1 MYREPGDTAARIK
14 ASHIHRLLD
23 STEAGQDFISQGQL
37 ESFYKR
43 PDGPRVPAECLE
55 VRLLLSRNTLPRQE
69 LSMLTILK
77 VLVGKNGELYCLFQ
91 QGDTYKV
98 CCHGRQI
105 VRVIEVAKSM
115 ALGSDFTVVPSLQGI
130 HDGQPVT
137 RVSCITLDMVHHAP
151 PEWVSFMRGAEE
163 YYSAKDGEESHL
175 LLAHGEMLCANR
187 LITDGYD
194 ILLGGKAV
202 DSCPFTPRFFQDST
216 DEVHVFA
223 YDASR
228 SVSVWWTLGKQD
240 KVEYKGIQIEGLVE
254 TPDGVMA
261 VTYLREGIR
270 RIMRRDG
277 EQVAY
282 LHGYSGN
289 FQILGRR
296 FVYKAAR
303 KNGGESLVVNT
314 RCQPCFDAVSPAFKR
329 DDQWLYY
336 GVTGGHIY
344 TMEVPEA
351 I

>member
-1 MYREPGDTAARIK
+1 MYREHDDAGDRIK
-14 ASHIHRLLD
+14 ASHIQRLLD
-23 STEAGQDFISQGQL
+23 STEANRGFISQRQL
-37 ESFYKR
+37 ERFYRR

-55 VRLLLSRNTLPRQE
+55 VRLLLSRNTLLRHE
-69 LSMLTILK
+69 LSMLDIRE
-77 VLVGKNGELYCLFQ
+77 VLVGEHGELYCLFQ

-105 VRVIEVAKSM
+105 VRVIEVDKS
-115 ALGSDFTVVPSLQGI
+115 LEPGSDFTIVPSLQGI

-137 RVSCITLDMVHHAP
+137 RVSCISLDMINHSP
-151 PEWVSFMRGAEE
+151 PEWIVFKRGAEE
-163 YYSAKDGEESHL
+163 WYSAKDGEESHL

-194 ILLGGKAV
+194 ILLSGKAV

-254 TPDGVMA
+254 TPEGVMA
-261 VTYLREGIR
+261 VTYLRDGTRRIIR
-270 RIMRRDG
+270 RDKRMLTDCPHY
-277 EQVAY
+277 A
-282 LHGYSGN
+282 GN
-289 FQILGRR
+289 FQVLPGQ
-296 FVYKAAR
+296 FVYTASR
-303 KNGGESLVVNT
+303 QNGGRSLVAGK
-314 RCQPCFDAVSPAFKR
+314 RCQPCFDAVSPAFER
-329 DDQWLYY
+329 DGQWLYY